1 MLLPSTSSST
11 VAPLLAVPALL
22 IILREILVS
31 ALREWTALAGLDLG
45 TLGTLG
51 MLRTTTVVVVVVDLF
66 LGRNWGGF
74 FLPEIFGDDFSK
86 KKQFR

>member
-11 VAPLLAVPALL
+11 APLLAVPAVL

-51 MLRTTTVVVVVVDLF
+51 MLRTGRLWSVVVDLF
-66 LGRNWGGF
+66 LGGRNWGGF
-74 FLPEIFGDDFSK
+74 FLPEIFGGDFSK
-86 KKQFR
+86 MKQF